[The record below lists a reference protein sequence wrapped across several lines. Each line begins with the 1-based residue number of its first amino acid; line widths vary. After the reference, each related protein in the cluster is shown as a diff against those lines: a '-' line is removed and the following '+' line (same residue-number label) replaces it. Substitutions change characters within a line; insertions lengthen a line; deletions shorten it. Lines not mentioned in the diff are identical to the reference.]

1 MDFKELLGFC
11 VNASHIPTGEKK
23 MYTLPNKKDRI
34 LILYGAVDLR
44 MEKGRLRIKH
54 GAFKDITQEYLHRGT
69 NDVDHI
75 VILSDSVYITF
86 EAINWCMQMGI
97 TITMIDYHGELITD
111 MTPPETISPLTK
123 QRQAH
128 MSEGLK
134 LKLAMGLLGQKLAA
148 QHDTMKAIGIGRER
162 IKMFK
167 EHEKALWTCKS
178 VEKMREIESHSAHVY
193 WGSFEG
199 LPLKWKP
206 LPVQPHWLTIGNR
219 VSPKSNGNARRAIN
233 PFQACLN
240 YMYTAL
246 ESRVK
251 RYAQAYRLDVDYP
264 VLHSN
269 SRQNRSGLVYDL
281 LEPLRPKVDLLL
293 YKCMVET
300 TLLKQKDFF
309 ETREGVCRVSVVL
322 AGQLI
327 ELIKTLDPDINQV
340 VKDFA
345 SNFKS
350 KMRDVNQA
358 A

>member
-1 MDFKELLGFC
+1 
-11 VNASHIPTGEKK
+11 
-23 MYTLPNKKDRI
+23 MYSLPNQKDRI

-69 NDVDHI
+69 NNVDHI
-75 VILSDSVYITF
+75 VILSDSGYITL

-111 MTPPETISPLTK
+111 MTPPETISPLVK
-123 QRQAH
+123 QRQAC
-128 MSEGLK
+128 MSEAAK
-134 LKLAMGLLGQKLAA
+134 LKLAMGLMGQKLAA
-148 QHDTMKAIGIGRER
+148 QYDTMKAIKIDRER

-167 EHEKALWTCKS
+167 QHEKQMWTCKS
-178 VEKMREIESHSAHVY
+178 VEKMKEIESHAARVY

-240 YMYTAL
+240 YLYTVL

-251 RYAQAYRLDVDYP
+251 RYATCYRLDCDYP

-281 LEPLRPKVDLLL
+281 LEPLRPLVDKSL
-293 YKCMVET
+293 YQYLSDR
-300 TLLKQKDFF
+300 TLSPKDFY
-309 ETREGVCRVSVVL
+309 ETKEGVCRVSVTL
-322 AGQLI
+322 ATQII
-327 ELIKTLDPDINQV
+327 ELIKGLEPNINQT
-340 VKDFA
+340 VKDYQGH
-345 SNFKS
+345 FKS
-350 KMRDVNQA
+350 KMRDVTTTPF
-358 A
+358 